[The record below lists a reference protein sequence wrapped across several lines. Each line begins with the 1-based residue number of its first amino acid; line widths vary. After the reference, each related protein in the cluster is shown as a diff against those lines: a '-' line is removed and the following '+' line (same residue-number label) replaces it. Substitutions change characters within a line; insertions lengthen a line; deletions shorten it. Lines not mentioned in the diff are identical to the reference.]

1 MKASEKARMWACL
14 AVSGVLAVTACSS
27 SIAGRA
33 HPANS
38 PEAKQAETGIA
49 LENLTVAPAEAMTYA
64 GQPVYDACAIMN
76 PFLMQQAGFVIN
88 PEKTFIQMKF
98 TGNDGPPAPGSVT
111 YDPSGT
117 HSSPEPASEC
127 LMTGRD
133 DKYQLGL
140 SIDQKQYESDG
151 FSSDRDTIWRL
162 ATNPES
168 QQSTQSHTVSHET
181 RGDMQ
186 IYVTMGTSVYPDEY
200 EVYFFW
206 GGDQYWATLTMHA
219 SDYGTPEDSPGISQ
233 EPADALKFL
242 IDQIAGKLAAG
253 PGKVGLSKY
262 RFAPP
267 WNVPNAC
274 DVYRPED
281 WGLSFTD
288 DTASGRVQEQSSIGP
303 VRFTADAQDSGKGP
317 WKYVWSSCYRMN
329 HANTGNLIDQD
340 GLTVQLDTYDNLD
353 GATYSNQVQCH
364 PHTPGPGGAP
374 SEETEAELGDGDTCW
389 VPTGGSPHL
398 LFKVG
403 RHVVTLWAFKHEDY
417 QQPALNAVFGKVVNT
432 IVDRLKRIP

>member
-88 PEKTFIQMKF
+88 PENTFIQMKF

-151 FSSDRDTIWRL
+151 FSND
-162 ATNPES
+162 
-168 QQSTQSHTVSHET
+168 
-181 RGDMQ
+181 
-186 IYVTMGTSVYPDEY
+186 
-200 EVYFFW
+200 
-206 GGDQYWATLTMHA
+206 
-219 SDYGTPEDSPGISQ
+219 
-233 EPADALKFL
+233 
-242 IDQIAGKLAAG
+242 
-253 PGKVGLSKY
+253 
-262 RFAPP
+262 
-267 WNVPNAC
+267 
-274 DVYRPED
+274 
-281 WGLSFTD
+281 
-288 DTASGRVQEQSSIGP
+288 
-303 VRFTADAQDSGKGP
+303 
-317 WKYVWSSCYRMN
+317 
-329 HANTGNLIDQD
+329 
-340 GLTVQLDTYDNLD
+340 
-353 GATYSNQVQCH
+353 
-364 PHTPGPGGAP
+364 GAP
-374 SEETEAELGDGDTCW
+374 SGASPPIPRRNRAPSPTPSATRRVATCR
-389 VPTGGSPHL
+389 SM
-398 LFKVG
+398 
-403 RHVVTLWAFKHEDY
+403 
-417 QQPALNAVFGKVVNT
+417 
-432 IVDRLKRIP
+432 